1 MPRIAD
7 PDVSVFREA
16 YGFISNHLTEE
27 EVREISAL
35 AQRLR
40 AIIETANQREQE
52 YFKKMGL
59 I

>member
-16 YGFISNHLTEE
+16 YGFISNIFTED
-27 EVREISAL
+27 EVREIGDL
-35 AQRLR
+35 AQKLNVILEAAR
-40 AIIETANQREQE
+40 QREQE